1 MKFVEIYKIE
11 NDGSQRVIAVCKLVG
26 EIAICKGDD
35 VFVENLKNEGV
46 WDYSKKL
53 SSKIFPKDGLSFLE
67 ALRFNFKSGY
77 LNASEV
83 KEE

>member
-1 MKFVEIYKIE
+1 MKFVEIYKIQ
-11 NDGSQRVIAVCKLVG
+11 NNGSQRVIAKCKLVD
-26 EIAICKGDD
+26 EIAICEGDK
-35 VFVENLKNEGV
+35 VFVENLENEGV

-53 SSKIFPKDGLSFLE
+53 FPKIFPKDGINFLE

-77 LNASEV
+77 LNASEI